1 MNNLAQTEN
10 YLSQKVRRMLD
21 NLLEPALVIIISVL
35 VVAVLWQVFS
45 RYVLQAPSTVTD
57 ELARFLL
64 IWLTLL
70 GAAWVVGQKGHL
82 AIDLLSDQLS
92 PPKAIFLS
100 RLLLLLMAIFA
111 IGVLIIGGLNLVQI
125 TLTLEQTSTVLQ
137 LPMGYIYLALPVSG
151 IFIVAYCVCLA
162 LAPMDEQTQKEIQ

>member
-21 NLLEPALVIIISVL
+21 NLLEPALIIIISVL

-82 AIDLLSDQLS
+82 A
-92 PPKAIFLS
+92 F
-100 RLLLLLMAIFA
+100 
-111 IGVLIIGGLNLVQI
+111 
-125 TLTLEQTSTVLQ
+125 
-137 LPMGYIYLALPVSG
+137 
-151 IFIVAYCVCLA
+151 
-162 LAPMDEQTQKEIQ
+162 